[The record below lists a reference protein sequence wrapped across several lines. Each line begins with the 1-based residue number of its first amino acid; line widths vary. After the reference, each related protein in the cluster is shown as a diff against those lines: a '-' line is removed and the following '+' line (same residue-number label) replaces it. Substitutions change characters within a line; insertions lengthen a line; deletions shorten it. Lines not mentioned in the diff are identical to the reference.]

1 MPLTRIPTATYRLQL
16 NKDFRL
22 ADACRILDYL
32 KKLGIS
38 DVYVSPILGSRKG
51 SGHGYD
57 VTDPTRLNPEL
68 GTEEEFET
76 FQNELHKRG
85 MGILFDI
92 VPNHMAA
99 SMENAWWMD
108 VLENGPESAH
118 AAYFDVDWHPASHSL
133 DGKILLP
140 VLGRP
145 FGEVLDSGELELIY
159 QDGRF
164 YIQYFDS
171 LFPVAPRS
179 YHGILNRRIL
189 RLKETLGEDST
200 VYQEYAGILAS
211 FSNLANTD
219 RRSGETAADRRL
231 RFEGTRDR
239 LWTLVKT
246 NAEIAAFLE
255 ENLRELNGN
264 PSDPASLSDLQRLL
278 AEQNYK
284 LVYWQN
290 INESINYRRF
300 FTIADLVGVRV
311 EDPVVFEA
319 MHGHLLRLISRGP
332 FTGLRIDHI
341 DGLRDPFAY
350 LTKLQE
356 RLTSPEAAPGSSSNY
371 LIVEKIL
378 ARDEFLP
385 ADWPV
390 AGTTG
395 YDYLNQANGIQ
406 VNPEGAARI
415 EQIYSAFVGRQ
426 QRFADV
432 LYQKKKLVMSTLLG
446 VEMRSLG
453 RQIAELATQDRYAR
467 EIPRQQLIDALIE
480 VTACFPVY
488 RTYIRN
494 MEIPEHARKYIGE
507 ALEEAPKRAPHLDP
521 ACFDFVREVL
531 LLESRPHVLPDQRE
545 ARLGFVMRWQQLTV
559 PIVAKGM
566 EDTALYVYHPLLSL
580 NEVGADPEPSK
591 ASTRE
596 GFFSF
601 LEARHQHWPHTM
613 NATTTHDT
621 KRSEGVRARINVLS
635 EMPDEWQAHLELW
648 ATQNARHKEEVDRR
662 PVPDHNEEYFLYQ
675 TLLGVWPLDR
685 EPCENLVARLQAYLI
700 KATREAMV
708 HTRWTR
714 PNQKHE
720 DALQHF
726 VARILSPEAEDFL
739 NDFRPFQRKIAHYGM
754 VNSLSQ
760 LLLKI
765 TSPGVPDFYQGSE
778 LWDLRLVDPDNRG
791 PVDFDRRIST
801 LEKIEQKQ
809 GTDPQNLLPDLID
822 RWHTGCIKLF
832 LTQKAIRF
840 RSQHTSLFEEGD
852 FLPLE
857 AAGGRSQNIV
867 SFTRRHN
874 GKQVLIAVPR
884 WLSQLAEPSS
894 QLPEADWKD
903 TILLLPSGSPSNW
916 TSVITSEVFA
926 ASDHAD
932 KQTLRA
938 DSLFRD
944 FPVALLSATS

>member
-300 FTIADLVGVRV
+300 FTSADLVGVRV
-311 EDPVVFEA
+311 EEPVVFES

-332 FTGLRIDHI
+332 FTGLRIDHL

-371 LIVEKIL
+371 LIVE
-378 ARDEFLP
+378 
-385 ADWPV
+385 
-390 AGTTG
+390 
-395 YDYLNQANGIQ
+395 
-406 VNPEGAARI
+406 
-415 EQIYSAFVGRQ
+415 
-426 QRFADV
+426 
-432 LYQKKKLVMSTLLG
+432 
-446 VEMRSLG
+446 
-453 RQIAELATQDRYAR
+453 
-467 EIPRQQLIDALIE
+467 
-480 VTACFPVY
+480 
-488 RTYIRN
+488 
-494 MEIPEHARKYIGE
+494 
-507 ALEEAPKRAPHLDP
+507 
-521 ACFDFVREVL
+521 
-531 LLESRPHVLPDQRE
+531 
-545 ARLGFVMRWQQLTV
+545 
-559 PIVAKGM
+559 
-566 EDTALYVYHPLLSL
+566 
-580 NEVGADPEPSK
+580 
-591 ASTRE
+591 
-596 GFFSF
+596 
-601 LEARHQHWPHTM
+601 
-613 NATTTHDT
+613 
-621 KRSEGVRARINVLS
+621 
-635 EMPDEWQAHLELW
+635 
-648 ATQNARHKEEVDRR
+648 
-662 PVPDHNEEYFLYQ
+662 
-675 TLLGVWPLDR
+675 
-685 EPCENLVARLQAYLI
+685 
-700 KATREAMV
+700 
-708 HTRWTR
+708 
-714 PNQKHE
+714 
-720 DALQHF
+720 
-726 VARILSPEAEDFL
+726 
-739 NDFRPFQRKIAHYGM
+739 
-754 VNSLSQ
+754 
-760 LLLKI
+760 
-765 TSPGVPDFYQGSE
+765 
-778 LWDLRLVDPDNRG
+778 
-791 PVDFDRRIST
+791 
-801 LEKIEQKQ
+801 
-809 GTDPQNLLPDLID
+809 
-822 RWHTGCIKLF
+822 
-832 LTQKAIRF
+832 
-840 RSQHTSLFEEGD
+840 
-852 FLPLE
+852 
-857 AAGGRSQNIV
+857 
-867 SFTRRHN
+867 
-874 GKQVLIAVPR
+874 
-884 WLSQLAEPSS
+884 
-894 QLPEADWKD
+894 
-903 TILLLPSGSPSNW
+903 
-916 TSVITSEVFA
+916 
-926 ASDHAD
+926 
-932 KQTLRA
+932 
-938 DSLFRD
+938 
-944 FPVALLSATS
+944 